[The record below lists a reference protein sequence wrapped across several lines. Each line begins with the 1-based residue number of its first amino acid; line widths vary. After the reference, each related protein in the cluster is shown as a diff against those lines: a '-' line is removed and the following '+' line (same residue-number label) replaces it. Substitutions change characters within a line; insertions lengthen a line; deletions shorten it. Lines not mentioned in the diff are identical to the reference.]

1 MSIYSDKRDSG
12 SVAIASAS
20 ENLNGTGILLTSLFC
35 RHGSNVYVLTYERN
49 GVKKHTFIDAGDI
62 QYHDKMLPALAENG
76 IEPANIEQI
85 IITHGHPDHFGLSP
99 LLTRE
104 SKAKVLAHASFQDFV
119 EGRAG
124 RGDRRWTGDRDPTH
138 LKDCRMEYLHDTGN
152 TVNICGVDFIRLAEP
167 IRIGNGGRLDIIGC
181 PKSKITHSR
190 DQIVVL
196 YTAYSGSPP
205 PHEQANGHF
214 RPTDDIIFSGDL
226 WLMRG
231 PMFYHSITDLRWY
244 WIFGSRFVKSL
255 FSGGGTYRRDP
266 RNQDPR
272 AKDALKKGFC
282 LIRVKPGHGPE
293 FLGARILPLGLL
305 SERDILVDLGYP
317 PGADKNLLKSAEL
330 APKVPARLDTAYAA
344 FVQELTRWK
353 EIGYTADEI
362 AGLLCRIY
370 AEQSGGGTLGRE
382 DRKERRETLKRML
395 ARTKGDESQPEWIRQ
410 MVLTTQS
417 KL

>member
-1 MSIYSDKRDSG
+1 MSIYTDKRDSR

-49 GVKKHTFIDAGDI
+49 GVKKHTFIDAGDV
-62 QYHDKMLPALAENG
+62 QYQDKMLPALAENS

-85 IITHGHPDHFGLSP
+85 IITHGHPDHYGLAP

-104 SKAKVLAHASFQDFV
+104 SKARVITHASFQDFV
-119 EGRAG
+119 EGKAG
-124 RGDRRWTGDRDPTH
+124 RGDRRWTGNRDPS
-138 LKDCRMEYLHDTGN
+138 LLRVCNMDYLHDTGK
-152 TVNICGVDFIRLAEP
+152 TVNIYGIDFIRLAEP
-167 IRIGNGGRLDIIGC
+167 IRLGNGGRLDIVGC

-196 YTAYSGSPP
+196 YTAYSTPP

-231 PMFYHSITDLRWY
+231 PMFYHSATDLHWY
-244 WIFGSRFVKSL
+244 WIIGSRIVKSL
-255 FSGGGTYRRDP
+255 FSSEGLYRRDP

-293 FLGARILPLGLL
+293 FLGTRILPLGLL
-305 SERDILVDLGYP
+305 AKRDILVEFGYP
-317 PGADKNLLKSAEL
+317 PGADKSLLKSAEL
-330 APKVPARLDTAYAA
+330 ALKVPARLDRAYAA
-344 FVQELTRWK
+344 FVKELAHWK
-353 EIGYTADEI
+353 EIGYTPDEM
-362 AGLLCRIY
+362 AGLLCRIH
-370 AEQSGGGTLGRE
+370 AEQSGGGPLVRE
-382 DRKERRETLKRML
+382 DRQERREVLKSML
-395 ARTKGDESQPEWIRQ
+395 ARAEGDESQPEWMHQ
-410 MVLTTQS
+410 MAVAARS